1 MLFVLTLLLLGSLEP
16 PPTSHVGWLQDS
28 IRHTQSSTEHESLLR
43 EAIENRYTVRRVEF
57 TGNEFTRDNILRR
70 RIFLQEGDVFT
81 RRNLLRSIANV
92 SKLKIIYP
100 VRLYDV
106 FVRLDRTDKLIDLT
120 IRFRERRTR
129 RTKRAS

>member
-1 MLFVLTLLLLGSLEP
+1 MVFVLTLLLLGSIKP
-16 PPTSHVGWLQDS
+16 PPTSHVVLLQDS
-28 IRHTQSSTEHESLLR
+28 IGYAQSSTERESLLR
-43 EAIENRYTVRRVEF
+43 EAIKNRYTVRRVEF

-70 RIFLQEGDVFT
+70 RIFLQEGDRFT

-100 VRLYDV
+100 VRLNDV
-106 FVRLDRTDKLIDLT
+106 SVRLDRTDKLIDLT

-129 RTKRAS
+129 PTKLAS

>member
-1 MLFVLTLLLLGSLEP
+1 MLFVLTLLLLGSIEP
-16 PPTSHVGWLQDS
+16 PPTSHVVLLQDS
-28 IRHTQSSTEHESLLR
+28 IRYAQSSTERESLLR
-43 EAIENRYTVRRVEF
+43 EAIKNRYTVRRVEF

-70 RIFLQEGDVFT
+70 RIFLQEGDRFT

-100 VRLYDV
+100 VRLNDV
-106 FVRLDRTDKLIDLT
+106 SVRLDRTDKLIDLT

-129 RTKRAS
+129 PTKLAS

>member
-1 MLFVLTLLLLGSLEP
+1 MFFTLILLGLIIVEP
-16 PPTSHVGWLQDS
+16 RGVIQAASPQTSIKATQPS
-28 IRHTQSSTEHESLLR
+28 IERESLLR
-43 EAIENRYTVRRVEF
+43 EAIANRYTVRRVEF
-57 TGNEFTRDNILRR
+57 SGNETTRDNILRG

-100 VRLYDV
+100 VRLNDV

-129 RTKRAS
+129 PTKRAS

>member
-1 MLFVLTLLLLGSLEP
+1 MFFTLILLGLISIEP
-16 PPTSHVGWLQDS
+16 LNTIQTASSQTSIKYAQPA
-28 IRHTQSSTEHESLLR
+28 IERESLLR

-92 SKLKIIYP
+92 SKVKIIYP
-100 VRLYDV
+100 VRLNDV
-106 FVRLDRTDKLIDLT
+106 FVRLDPTDKLIDLT
-120 IRFRERRTR
+120 IRFRERQTR
-129 RTKRAS
+129 PTKRAS